1 MLSFPRR
8 GYIFFLF
15 AFILQTLESKGM
27 REPGDSVPHPLNIS
41 FETLSG
47 AAADSISAVIP
58 FSRAGNLILVKAKAD
73 SIEGNFILDTGSP
86 FLVLNITYFRDYPSE
101 EIATEEQAGMNGTA
115 GSVLQTMVREFSF
128 GGIAYSH
135 IKANL
140 VDLGSIE
147 NNKGVKV
154 FGLIGMQL
162 FRQFEMIIDYDKN
175 LIYLHRIAKKEAAVY
190 RHEMLKDTSAY
201 REMPIDIVKDR
212 ILANSEISG
221 KKVRLMIDFAAE
233 SNVLDS
239 RLSDKIF
246 ESIAITKRVV
256 LNGVGNK
263 KVDALYGDLS
273 NMKIGGQTIATIP
286 VLITNLEKT
295 CLAYDFCIDGIL
307 GFDFLSLHKIGF
319 NFVNRKMYIWK

>member
-1 MLSFPRR
+1 
-8 GYIFFLF
+8 
-15 AFILQTLESKGM
+15 M
-27 REPGDSVPHPLNIS
+27 REPGDSIPHPLNIS
-41 FETLSG
+41 IETLTG
-47 AAADSISAVIP
+47 AAGDSISAVIP

-101 EIATEEQAGMNGTA
+101 EIVTEEQAGMNGTA

-128 GGIAYSH
+128 GGIEYSRL
-135 IKANL
+135 KANL

-201 REMPIDIVKDR
+201 REMPIDIV
-212 ILANSEISG
+212 
-221 KKVRLMIDFAAE
+221 
-233 SNVLDS
+233 
-239 RLSDKIF
+239 
-246 ESIAITKRVV
+246 
-256 LNGVGNK
+256 
-263 KVDALYGDLS
+263 
-273 NMKIGGQTIATIP
+273 
-286 VLITNLEKT
+286 
-295 CLAYDFCIDGIL
+295 
-307 GFDFLSLHKIGF
+307 
-319 NFVNRKMYIWK
+319 